1 MNADQRA
8 FEEAVLARI
17 CACCVEC
24 RDDGS
29 CGLDPS
35 RECSIKI
42 HLPQILQSVQ
52 GVTSDRIE
60 DYVEHI
66 REDVCAVC
74 EDRNPDGSCD
84 VRDRIDCP
92 LDRYLLLVVEAIE
105 EVQQFHDMNAL
116 ASAPWAPA
124 AGWAAVP

>member
-1 MNADQRA
+1 MNADQKA
-8 FEEAVLARI
+8 LEEAVLAKI
-17 CACCVEC
+17 CRSCMEC

-35 RECSIKI
+35 RGCSIKI
-42 HLPQILQSVQ
+42 HLPQILRSVQ
-52 GVTSDRIE
+52 GVTSDRIG

-74 EDRNPDGSCD
+74 ENRNADGSCD

-105 EVQQFHDMNAL
+105 DVQQCNDVNAL
-116 ASAPWAPA
+116 ASAP
-124 AGWAAVP
+124 